1 MVEYTIRSITKQDI
15 PFLWETLYESIFTP
29 EGQVPPSRNIIKHP
43 SISKYVKDW
52 GRAGDFG
59 LIAMN
64 NSGESIGSITIRY
77 FKKDNK
83 GYGYVN
89 DEIPELGLAVLSE
102 YRGLGI
108 GTALIKTLLE
118 QGKTMGITAISLSV
132 DPNNPAMNLYKR
144 IGFNEVRIEGTSVI
158 MLLDL

>member
-1 MVEYTIRSITKQDI
+1 MIEYTIRSITKQDI

-29 EGQVPPSRNIIKHP
+29 EGQEPPSRNIIKHP

-52 GRAGDFG
+52 GRTGDFG

-89 DEIPELGLAVLSE
+89 DETPELGLAVLSK
-102 YRGLGI
+102 YRGQGI
-108 GTALIKTLLE
+108 GTALIKSLLE
-118 QGKTMGITAISLSV
+118 QGKTMGIKAISLSV

-144 IGFNEVRIEGTSVI
+144 FGFNEVRIEGTSVI